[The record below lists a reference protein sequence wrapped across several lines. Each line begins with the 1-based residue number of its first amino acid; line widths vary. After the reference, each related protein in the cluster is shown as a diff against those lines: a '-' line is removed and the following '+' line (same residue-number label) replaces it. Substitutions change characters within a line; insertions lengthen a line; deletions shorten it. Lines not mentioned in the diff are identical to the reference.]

1 MANIQTTA
9 SFEREKNLKA
19 GGITL
24 LISLVLLLCFI
35 WIIIP
40 TIQVV
45 PKPAYAPIEVILDS
59 HLPVPVVPVNDNSG
73 DGSQASSSVGTAAD
87 NSAPPNNVPD
97 KAAATPSTA
106 PKTNPPALH
115 GAGSNT
121 SGNKNPAKE
130 NSPKAVFTGSKG
142 TSTNN
147 SDNNDDFNKYNDKLG
162 GNGNGNGTST
172 GNGEGSGTH
181 AGHGAGS
188 GVSIG
193 SGLKGRRI
201 KMYPTFQDDFNENA
215 KVIVDITVNKLGK
228 VIGAEINPRG
238 TTTSNATIRAI
249 AKRKAYELTFNAGN
263 EDEQTGSV
271 NFSFKV
277 NSN

>member
-1 MANIQTTA
+1 MANTQSTA

-19 GGITL
+19 AGITL

-40 TIQVV
+40 TIQVK

-59 HLPVPVVPVNDNSG
+59 RMPEPVVPINDNSG
-73 DGSQASSSVGTAAD
+73 DGSKSSSSVGTATD

-97 KAAATPSTA
+97 KPAATPSTA
-106 PKTNPPALH
+106 PKTNTAALH

-121 SGNKNPAKE
+121 FGNKTPAKE
-130 NSPKAVFTGSKG
+130 NSPKAIFTGAKG
-142 TSTNN
+142 TSKDN
-147 SDNNDDFNKYNDKLG
+147 SDNNDDFNKYSNQRG
-162 GNGNGNGTST
+162 GNGNGNGTSP
-172 GNGEGSGTH
+172 GSGEGSGTH

-193 SGLKGRRI
+193 SGLRGRRI
-201 KMYPTFQDDFNENA
+201 KNHLTFEDEFNENA
-215 KVIVDITVNKLGK
+215 KVIVDITVNKAGK

-238 TTTSNATIRAI
+238 TTTANATIRAI
-249 AKRKAYELTFNAGN
+249 AKRKAYELTFNLGN

-271 NFSFKV
+271 NFTFKV